1 MLSQLLI
8 NGFVIGSGYS
18 LIAIGHTM
26 IFGQMNIINFAHGEL
41 YMLGA
46 FSCYTFLTKMG
57 GFGLGYFGALLVS
70 AFVTMIL
77 GLILDKLIF
86 TRIRNEDTSTSTLL
100 TIGLSILFMNGARII
115 WGADPK
121 TLPPP
126 FKGGISIGSAMLTYS
141 RLFIIVSS
149 IVIILLLNFFI
160 QKTKTGKAFRATFQN
175 PNAALLTGIEV
186 EKIYTINMMLGSM
199 LAGIAGS
206 LLSMIFILEPT
217 MGIKA
222 ITIAWVVV
230 VTGGRGSVS
239 GAIIIG
245 YLLGIVECFGGTY
258 ISSEYKDA
266 IGFVILVLVLLI
278 KPQGLF
284 GKRLARMGG

>member
-1 MLSQLLI
+1 MFNQLLI
-8 NGFVIGSGYS
+8 NGIVIGSGYS

-41 YMLGA
+41 YMIGA
-46 FSCYTFLTKMG
+46 FLCYIILTVFN
-57 GFGLGYFGALLVS
+57 GFGLGYFGALVVS
-70 AFVTMIL
+70 AIGTMLL
-77 GLILDKLIF
+77 GFILDRLIF
-86 TRIRNEDTSTSTLL
+86 SRIRSEDTSTSTLL

-121 TLPPP
+121 TMIPP
-126 FKGGISIGSAMLTYS
+126 FIGGISLGSTMLTYS
-141 RLFIIVSS
+141 RLTIIVSS
-149 IVIILLLNFFI
+149 IFVIFLLRFFI
-160 QKTKTGKAFRATFQN
+160 QSTKIGKAFRATFQN
-175 PNAALLTGIEV
+175 PNAALLAGIET
-186 EKIYTINMMLGSM
+186 EKIYTLNMMLGSM
-199 LAGIAGS
+199 LAGIAGG

-217 MGIKA
+217 MGVKA

-230 VTGGRGSVS
+230 VTGGRGSVA

-245 YLLGIVECFGGTY
+245 YILGIVECFGGTY

-284 GKRLARMGG
+284 GKKLARMGG